1 MNSWRSD
8 APNEAALDLDLDDLD
23 FETCPVFPFRG
34 ILEQQPFSDLTG
46 VSPVQQLLVP
56 QPASFLRELQQPAS
70 FGDLVSQAPSS
81 FPVRPE
87 VEQHPEV
94 FPSCKGVSVE
104 TDLGPQ
110 HPFLGGSITCG
121 MAEQQPEGF
130 KFVEVGVEHVWS
142 VFGSGTFEQQLVLGI
157 GALMAAL
164 SGTVQLLDL
173 FLVDEQTVLTFS
185 WDEQQAED
193 EGKSITFV
201 GLGSF
206 SIPQPASMG
215 LSTLG
220 P

>member
-56 QPASFLRELQQPAS
+56 QPTSFLRELQQPAS

-87 VEQHPEV
+87 VEQHAEV
-94 FPSCKGVSVE
+94 FPSRQGVSVE

-110 HPFLGGSITCG
+110 HPFLGGSITCE
-121 MAEQQPEGF
+121 MAEQQPGGLSFLEKKQEDGF
-130 KFVEVGVEHVWS
+130 S
-142 VFGSGTFEQQLVLGI
+142 VFGSGTFEQQAGLGVPASNVVSPVVEHGLILVL
-157 GALMAAL
+157 ADAQAAFNLL
-164 SGTVQLLDL
+164 S
-173 FLVDEQTVLTFS
+173 
-185 WDEQQAED
+185 
-193 EGKSITFV
+193 
-201 GLGSF
+201 LGE
-206 SIPQPASMG
+206 
-215 LSTLG
+215 
-220 P
+220 